1 MRNRVPLPDLDRGKK
16 ETVGQKTCGGN
27 HCPNIMPLPHN
38 ESRTVHNR
46 HESASSA
53 NASGLDQAKMG
64 LQTAC
69 LVVNPIKVNSFAYLF
84 NCTTVG
90 RTSD

>member
-1 MRNRVPLPDLDRGKK
+1 MRNRVPQSDLNRGKK

-27 HCPNIMPLPHN
+27 QCPNIMPLPHN

-46 HESASSA
+46 HEPAPSA

-64 LQTAC
+64 LH
-69 LVVNPIKVNSFAYLF
+69 
-84 NCTTVG
+84 
-90 RTSD
+90 

>member
-27 HCPNIMPLPHN
+27 QCPNIMPLPHN
-38 ESRTVHNR
+38 
-46 HESASSA
+46 ESASSA

-64 LQTAC
+64 LH
-69 LVVNPIKVNSFAYLF
+69 
-84 NCTTVG
+84 
-90 RTSD
+90 

>member
-16 ETVGQKTCGGN
+16 KTVGQKTCGGN
-27 HCPNIMPLPHN
+27 QCPNIMPLPHN
-38 ESRTVHNR
+38 ESRTVLNR

-64 LQTAC
+64 LH
-69 LVVNPIKVNSFAYLF
+69 
-84 NCTTVG
+84 
-90 RTSD
+90 

>member
-1 MRNRVPLPDLDRGKK
+1 MQNRVPQPDLDRGKS

-46 HESASSA
+46 HEAAPSA
-53 NASGLDQAKMG
+53 NAPGLDQTKMG
-64 LQTAC
+64 L
-69 LVVNPIKVNSFAYLF
+69 LKWVLLYF
-84 NCTTVG
+84 NVKISKN
-90 RTSD
+90 RRLMLD

>member
-16 ETVGQKTCGGN
+16 ETVGQKTCGV
-27 HCPNIMPLPHN
+27 HQCPNNMPLPHN

-46 HESASSA
+46 HESTSSA

-64 LQTAC
+64 LH
-69 LVVNPIKVNSFAYLF
+69 
-84 NCTTVG
+84 
-90 RTSD
+90 